1 VFPGKVEVKRPLLH
15 TIFERAQ
22 IYDGLGNAP
31 FVTDVAVVD
40 ERVALIG
47 NLAEREA
54 LERIPCEGLALA
66 PGFID
71 VHSHSDELWLAD
83 SRCLSKITQGVT
95 TEIGGNCGTSAA
107 PLAGDA
113 LARKQRNARA
123 YRLDVEWT
131 TVDEF
136 LSLVARNGV
145 ALNVATLVGLGTT
158 RSCISGPSDR
168 RLDSDEQA
176 RQELL
181 VREAVEHGALG
192 VSSGLIYEP
201 SRYADVAELIGCS
214 SAARAAGAA
223 RYVSHLRDEGDD
235 VIAALEEALAVGV
248 GADVAVHCSHH
259 KAAGRRN
266 WGKVHRTLERIGRAR
281 AAGNAVGIDVYPYIA
296 SWTELATLLP
306 DAVRRGGAAATL
318 ERLRTPEIAAAVALA
333 LNLQRDPELGGD
345 TWHDILI
352 TDTGSERNRTAA
364 GYRIDELAH
373 AWRMS
378 PAQTAIRLLVEGE
391 LAVQCAFFCM
401 SEDDVATVL
410 SADFCSIGSDA
421 SARAFEGPTAQGI
434 PHPRTYGCFPRV
446 FGRFVRGRPTLS
458 IEEAIRRMTSLPA
471 AQFGLAERGTIETG
485 NWADLVVFEPDG
497 IADRA
502 TYENP
507 FVPSAG
513 IRHVVVNGRAVIR
526 NGEVTRALPGR
537 VLRNGR

>member
-1 VFPGKVEVKRPLLH
+1 MLH
-15 TIFERAQ
+15 TIFEHAR

-31 FVTDVAVVD
+31 FVTDLAVVD
-40 ERVALIG
+40 AKVVLIG
-47 NLAEREA
+47 DLTEREA
-54 LERIPCEGLALA
+54 LERISCEGLALS

-83 SRCLSKITQGVT
+83 PRCLSKITQGVT

-113 LARKQRNARA
+113 LVRKRRDARS
-123 YRLDVEWT
+123 YGIDVEWE

-136 LSLVARNGV
+136 FSLVAANGI
-145 ALNVATLVGLGTT
+145 ALNVATLAGLGTT
-158 RSCISGPSDR
+158 RSCIAGPSDR
-168 RLDSDEQA
+168 RLETAEQA
-176 RQELL
+176 RQEEL
-181 VREAVEHGALG
+181 VREAVEQGAVG

-201 SRYADVAELIGCS
+201 SRYADLSELIGC
-214 SAARAAGAA
+214 AAAAAAAGAP
-223 RYVSHLRDEGDD
+223 RYVSHLRDEGDEL
-235 VIAALEEALAVGV
+235 VAAVEEALAVGA
-248 GADVAVHCSHH
+248 GAGVAVQCSHH

-266 WGKVHRTLERIGRAR
+266 WGKVHRSLETIGRAR
-281 AAGNAVGIDVYPYIA
+281 AGGADVGIDAYPYVA

-318 ERLRTPEIAAAVALA
+318 ERLRTPEIAATVALA
-333 LNLQRDPELGGD
+333 LNLQRDPSLGGD

-352 TDTGSERNRTAA
+352 TDAGSERNAHLA
-364 GYRIDELAH
+364 GYRIDELARH
-373 AWRMS
+373 WRMS
-378 PAQTAIRLLVEGE
+378 PASTVIRLLVEEE
-391 LAVQCAFFCM
+391 LAVQCAFFSM

-421 SARAFEGPTAQGI
+421 SARAFAGITARGI
-434 PHPRTYGCFPRV
+434 PHPRTYGTFPRV
-446 FGRFVRGRPTLS
+446 FGRFVRGRRTLA

-471 AQFGLAERGTIETG
+471 AQFGLAGRGEIAVGT
-485 NWADLVVFEPDG
+485 WADLVVFAPDE
-497 IADRA
+497 ITDRA

-507 FVPSAG
+507 FIPPAG